1 MLLRIEVEVTRG
13 ILWMRGMER
22 VIWYASS
29 NIEILA
35 ERVEESTRGTIAD
48 CNSS

>member
-13 ILWMRGMER
+13 ILLTRGMAR
-22 VIWYASS
+22 VIWYALS
-29 NIEILA
+29 NVEILA

-48 CNSS
+48 CNNS